1 MKITAKKKT
10 LITSLSRIQGI
21 VEKTSIKP
29 ITSNVL
35 IDATKDGISVSA
47 TDLKIGIKAKYYD
60 VEVFKE
66 GRISVN
72 AKKLYEIIKEMP
84 EKKISLFEKENYWIE
99 ITCGNDVSFN
109 IIGLPP
115 EDFPMFLR
123 ENKDNYIEWETKK
136 VLNMLDLTLF
146 SMSKDDT
153 KININGAYIEN
164 IEGKKT
170 RMVTT
175 DGYRLSIVDENLKE
189 KLPLEEGLIV
199 SYKAINELNRI
210 LLEKREEKKLYIM
223 LNKNSILMKIGEV
236 EFFIRLI
243 EKKFPDYKTI
253 IPGEGYNKVEVKIQK
268 EKIKPALKRMSIIS
282 YENNR
287 PVVFLFKGDM
297 LEVFTED
304 SELGNV
310 KETLKLEETL
320 KEDFSFNINSNYLLD
335 ILNAVDDD
343 VIIEFNTDEEDRPV
357 IVRPVIKKENV
368 KFIIMP
374 MVLD

>member
-1 MKITAKKKT
+1 MKITANKRT
-10 LITSLSRIQGI
+10 LIDSLSRIQGI

-35 IDATKDGISVSA
+35 IDATKDSIYVYA
-47 TDLKIGIKAKYYD
+47 TDLKIGIKAKYSD
-60 VEVFKE
+60 VKVIEE
-66 GRISVN
+66 GKISIN

-84 EKKISLFEKENYWIE
+84 EREISLFEKENYWIE
-99 ITCGNDVSFN
+99 ITCGKEVSFN
-109 IIGLPP
+109 IMGLPP
-115 EDFPMFLR
+115 EDFPMFIK
-123 ENKDNYIEWETKK
+123 ENKDNYVEWETKK

-146 SMSKDDT
+146 SMSRDDT

-189 KLPLEEGLIV
+189 TLPLDEGLII

-236 EFFIRLI
+236 EFFVRLI

-268 EKIKPALKRMSIIS
+268 DKTKPTLKRISIIS
-282 YENNR
+282 SENNK
-287 PVVFLFKGDM
+287 PVVFSFKGDV

-310 KETLKLEETL
+310 KETLKLEEKV
-320 KEDFSFNINSNYLLD
+320 KEDFSFRINCTYLLD

-343 VIIEFNTDEEDRPV
+343 VIIEFNKDEENRPI
-357 IVRPVIKKENV
+357 IVRPVTKKENV

-374 MVLD
+374 MVM